1 MKKYLMLFISIIILI
16 LSVVKSWYSNQLID
30 LLFVFYFI
38 PNLILFLLFN
48 FCLVNSIKKIKEKF
62 YINYINLIILLI
74 SVLLFIFFPFREF
87 KVKYELDKFED
98 ERLKIIEKI
107 TNYELKID
115 EIGNVKLPKEYKRYS
130 TSGEVFAYQNNEEGQ
145 VIGFWILRG
154 IQSGSV
160 ELIYS
165 TGGEDLIRK
174 NETGHPITKIEKL
187 KENWFYVET
196 DY

>member
-1 MKKYLMLFISIIILI
+1 MLFISIIILI